1 MRTYIVSPLCPFP
14 LVDGIG
20 SASQA
25 VTMAQM
31 LLTKG
36 ADVRTRCRWTD
47 MNALHYASFFNVGP
61 VINTLLEAAP
71 GESQVK
77 GYGVL
82 NYAVMRMTYTL

>member
-1 MRTYIVSPLCPFP
+1 
-14 LVDGIG
+14 
-20 SASQA
+20 
-25 VTMAQM
+25 MAQM